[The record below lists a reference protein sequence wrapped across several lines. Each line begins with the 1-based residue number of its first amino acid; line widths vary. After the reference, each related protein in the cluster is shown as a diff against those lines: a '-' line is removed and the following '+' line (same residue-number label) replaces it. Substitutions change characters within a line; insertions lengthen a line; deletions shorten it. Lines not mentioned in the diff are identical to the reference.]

1 MAESVQGRAAD
12 APIAAVARRP
22 RGRGRRLWNIV
33 RDNPLGAAGAVVL
46 LVLLLAGVFAP
57 IVAHYPINDFAGQPG
72 LAPTGT
78 FWFGTDRFGEDIF
91 SRVVFGARISLE
103 VSFLSVIGGTVVGL
117 VIGAFSG
124 FKGGKV
130 DTVVQRVVDTM
141 IAFPALIFLLLMIQI
156 LGPSIK
162 TVIIVIGIVIIPGI
176 ARTIR
181 SAALSERNNQY
192 VEAAHA
198 LGATDLRILL
208 RHIIPN
214 VVPLAI
220 VLSTTLLGAAIL
232 AEASLSFL
240 GLGIPPPNPS
250 WGNDISQSRLAFPIN
265 VSAAFF
271 PGLALTL
278 TVLGFNLLGDALRD
292 ILDPRLRGAR
302 RA

>member
-1 MAESVQGRAAD
+1 VAESAQERAAII
-12 APIAAVARRP
+12 PPRR
-22 RGRGRRLWNIV
+22 RSSGVVGRGWRLV
-33 RDNPLGAAGAVVL
+33 RDNPLGTAGAFVL
-46 LVLLLAGVFAP
+46 LVLGFAGLFAP
-57 IVAHYPINDFAGQPG
+57 LVAHYAINDFAGAAG
-72 LAPTGT
+72 LGPNHQ

-103 VSFLSVIGGTVVGL
+103 VSFLSVMGGTVIGL
-117 VIGAFSG
+117 MLGAFSG
-124 FKGGKV
+124 FKGGTI
-130 DTVVQRVVDTM
+130 DTIVQRVVDTA
-141 IAFPALIFLLLMIQI
+141 IAFPALIFLLIMIQI
-156 LGPSIK
+156 LGPSMK
-162 TVIIVIGIVIIPGI
+162 TVIIVITIVIIPGI
-176 ARTIR
+176 ARIIR

-192 VEAAHA
+192 IEAARA
-198 LGATDLRILL
+198 LGATDTRILM

-214 VVPLAI
+214 LVPLAI
-220 VLSTTLLGAAIL
+220 VISTTLLGTAIL

-250 WGNDISQSRLAFPIN
+250 WGNDISQSRNAFPIN

-292 ILDPRLRGAR
+292 VLDPRLRGAR

>member
-1 MAESVQGRAAD
+1 MAESVQERSGVRPGRS
-12 APIAAVARRP
+12 RP
-22 RGRGRRLWNIV
+22 RGVLGRTWRIV

-46 LVLLLAGVFAP
+46 FVLAFAGVFAP
-57 IVAHYPINDFAGQPG
+57 LVAHYAINDFAGAAG
-72 LAPTGT
+72 LGPSHQ
-78 FWFGTDRFGEDIF
+78 FWFGTDRFGEDIY
-91 SRVVFGARISLE
+91 SRVVFGARISLQ

-117 VIGAFSG
+117 LLGAFSG
-124 FKGGKV
+124 FKGGTI
-130 DTVVQRVVDTM
+130 DTIVQRVVDTA
-141 IAFPALIFLLLMIQI
+141 IAFPALIFLLIMIQV
-156 LGPSIK
+156 LGPSMK
-162 TVIIVIGIVIIPGI
+162 TVIIVITIVIIPGI
-176 ARTIR
+176 ARIIR

-192 VEAAHA
+192 IEAARA
-198 LGATDLRILL
+198 LGATDTRILM

-214 VVPLAI
+214 LVPLAI
-220 VLSTTLLGAAIL
+220 VISTTLLGTAIL

-250 WGNDISQSRLAFPIN
+250 WGNDISQSRNAFPIN

-278 TVLGFNLLGDALRD
+278 TVLGFNLLGDSLRD